1 MDSFPMLFINVCFV
15 SALIAITKRL
25 GSGQMS
31 DNKLELEFDEAMM
44 GIYES
49 ALSEAEYNATRFLT
63 MLHEHRGL
71 GTAHLLLHASK
82 PSEGYTALYLKKR
95 LDLTVEALIHDN
107 PKWHALFS
115 PEDLAICERRLRD
128 YGYLD

>member
-1 MDSFPMLFINVCFV
+1 
-15 SALIAITKRL
+15 
-25 GSGQMS
+25 MS

-44 GIYES
+44 GIYER
-49 ALSEAEYNATRFLT
+49 ALSEAKYNATRFLQ

-71 GTAHLLLHASK
+71 GTARLLIHAAK

-95 LDLTVEALIHDN
+95 LNLTVEALIHDD

-128 YGYLD
+128 HGYLR